1 MPRQRNSV
9 TIEAI
14 DYRFRGNAI
23 TFLQQAVRRTK
34 GEDTMDKKEQKQMT
48 AGKEII
54 PEKAVQKEE
63 TKQESAPEI
72 TLQYR
77 EYEASIDAV
86 TDRVKSH
93 YYAKGHAHG
102 SIESI
107 QIYVKPEDFTAYYV
121 INDGVV
127 GKVNLF

>member
-1 MPRQRNSV
+1 
-9 TIEAI
+9 
-14 DYRFRGNAI
+14 
-23 TFLQQAVRRTK
+23 
-34 GEDTMDKKEQKQMT
+34 MDKKEQQQMT
-48 AGKEII
+48 AGKEAI
-54 PEKAVQKEE
+54 PEKDETAVMPEAVIQADIAAQEEKAVQQEE
-63 TKQESAPEI
+63 PKQEPAPEI
-72 TLQYR
+72 IFQYR
-77 EYEASIDAV
+77 EYEASMDAV

>member
-1 MPRQRNSV
+1 
-9 TIEAI
+9 
-14 DYRFRGNAI
+14 
-23 TFLQQAVRRTK
+23 
-34 GEDTMDKKEQKQMT
+34 MDKKEQKQMT

-72 TLQYR
+72 ILQYR

-127 GKVNLF
+127 GKVNLFWQEEYRNEDVVVKLFASFMAIRVWPL